1 MNFEIGNKY
10 NFTTKST
17 TVLSQTY
24 KNMEVIALLKFN
36 VALKFEDVV
45 TLYENINT
53 ELNTTVGDPQTA
65 TYVLFKNSN
74 GDEIVLS
81 LDWINM
87 DSIEL
92 VESVKYNVTIGNITS
107 NDIPIIKNV
116 LTSMGYDIEDE
127 QIITTTAT
135 S

>member
-24 KNMEVIALLKFN
+24 KNMEVIAILKFN

-53 ELNTTVGDPQTA
+53 ELNTKVGDPQTA

-107 NDIPIIKNV
+107 EDIPIIKNV

-127 QIITTTAT
+127 QIITTTT

>member
-53 ELNTTVGDPQTA
+53 ELNTKVGDPQTA

-107 NDIPIIKNV
+107 EDIPIIKNV
-116 LTSMGYDIEDE
+116 LTSMGYNIEDE
-127 QIITTTAT
+127 QIITTTA

>member
-24 KNMEVIALLKFN
+24 KNMEVLAILKFN
-36 VALKFEDVV
+36 VAIKFEDVV

-53 ELNTTVGDPQTA
+53 ELNTTVGDPKTA

-107 NDIPIIKNV
+107 EDIPIIKNV
-116 LTSMGYDIEDE
+116 LTSMGYNIEDE
-127 QIITTTAT
+127 QIITTTA

>member
-24 KNMEVIALLKFN
+24 KNMEVIAILKFN

-116 LTSMGYDIEDE
+116 LTSMGYDIENE
-127 QIITTTAT
+127 QIITTTA